1 MRSWPISDTFMDKS
15 VVTHLIWSMLE
26 FWNRTLNWWI
36 FICIVLIFVIEFS
49 QDNINAEECRLTI
62 LFLIKVLY
70 FLYKFH
76 ITKIFYAFQTTNR
89 ILGLCKNNVYI
100 SKSDNTLCTA
110 LHWGLSKYLTAQYT
124 HFTPT
129 QSKHDRSLSSHV
141 SLQSYKSWSTIRL
154 EEGVFVPSIE

>member
-1 MRSWPISDTFMDKS
+1 MISWPISDTFMDKS

-26 FWNRTLNWWI
+26 FWNRALNWWI
-36 FICIVLIFVIEFS
+36 CICIVLIFVIEFS

-62 LFLIKVLY
+62 KFLIKVLY

-124 HFTPT
+124 QFSPTPT
-129 QSKHDRSLSSHV
+129 KHGRPLSSHGKLLY
-141 SLQSYKSWSTIRL
+141 LQSLSTIQ
-154 EEGVFVPSIE
+154 EYKFFFCP